1 MAKGK
6 NKTVSL
12 NFSKVQIFKDLQN
25 FWKNNSSMKNR
36 FILAISDYEK
46 LQGALSSYGSLEKNE
61 EPVVL
66 YDDTV
71 FGGAKDGFLITNKNV
86 YTHEM
91 FAESYG
97 KLPLSDVERITIG
110 GTNIFFNSIR
120 APVSLAGDVAR
131 EAIAELLRKWIIA
144 EESEEDSD
152 DCLDAETDDKDVEE
166 DEDEDSSADEI
177 TEEEEEYEYDEE
189 DEEYDVEESDV
200 DYDEEDDDIE
210 ESCKCEDDEIEREK
224 FFNAKVFKGFLYTRY
239 GINASTSLEDA
250 VSILE
255 SDGWEQ
261 VGQSTEATEDFP
273 FGLLAFSNNDES
285 KLSFYGLPPCIGLEL
300 LTDDNHNY
308 CGHSFIFNDMNFDH
322 INNDDK
328 AKSIST
334 FIDLVCKSY
343 DFNVENISSLLY
355 CSDKKIGIAKIFLIG
370 NSTTLMLLYLNNNFY
385 SERFLF
391 FLVKG
396 ILESSDRIDRIGE
409 IEYDD
414 EDNFLK
420 LLKKWEEIF
429 ERKTD
434 GLQVSVDCKK
444 VEFGGGQKRYS
455 LSYWQG
461 EAHLYF
467 YLYYVDEYAFNL
479 PSDCSLSMS
488 FEKNG
493 KKIEGKVRV
502 SINTINNKISHEIK
516 RRLFSLEA
524 LFYYIGKPELY
535 EKFNSFLQYHEELEQ
550 KKEEDKM
557 NQLGNDL
564 DAL

>member
-110 GTNIFFNSIR
+110 GTDIFFNSIR

-131 EAIAELLRKWIIA
+131 EAMAELLRKWITA
-144 EESEEDSD
+144 EESEEDS
-152 DCLDAETDDKDVEE
+152 
-166 DEDEDSSADEI
+166 SSDEI

-200 DYDEEDDDIE
+200 DYDEEDDIE
-210 ESCKCEDDEIEREK
+210 EYYRYEDDEVEREK

-250 VSILE
+250 VAILE
-255 SDGWEQ
+255 SDGWFQPMEPTQ
-261 VGQSTEATEDFP
+261 LFQFD
-273 FGLLAFSNNDES
+273 GLSFVNKDQS
-285 KLSFYGLPPCIGLEL
+285 KLAYYGLPPCL
-300 LTDDNHNY
+300 LLVLLIDDNSY
-308 CGHSFIFNDMNFDH
+308 LCGHALIFNNLTEQKIKLIDSFMDSVCESYNFIKEQIAFSYYREERSNIVKIYSVPTED
-322 INNDDK
+322 
-328 AKSIST
+328 SLC
-334 FIDLVCKSY
+334 LVCPNRRY
-343 DFNVENISSLLY
+343 
-355 CSDKKIGIAKIFLIG
+355 SDQ
-370 NSTTLMLLYLNNNFY
+370 
-385 SERFLF
+385 FLF
-391 FLVKG
+391 FMVKTV
-396 ILESSDRIDRIGE
+396 LEISEKIDGIGE

-414 EDNFLK
+414 EDNFFK

-434 GLQVSVDCKK
+434 GLQVSVKWE
-444 VEFGGGQKRYS
+444 VAPLQS
-455 LSYWQG
+455 LNYG
-461 EAHLYF
+461 HKE
-467 YLYYVDEYAFNL
+467 YVLVYHQDDTFPHQNDAWLRFFLNYVYEYASIS

-502 SINTINNKISHEIK
+502 SINTINNKISREIQ
-516 RRLFSLEA
+516 RRLFSPEA

-550 KKEEDKM
+550 KKEEDEM

-564 DAL
+564 DSL